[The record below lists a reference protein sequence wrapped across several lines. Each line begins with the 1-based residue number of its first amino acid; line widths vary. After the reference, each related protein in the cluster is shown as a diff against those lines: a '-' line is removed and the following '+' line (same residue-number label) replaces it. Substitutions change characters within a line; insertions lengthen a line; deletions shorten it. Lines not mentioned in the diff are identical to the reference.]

1 MSTVRNPILSGFYP
15 DPSICRAGDRYYIV
29 NSTFAYFPGVPV
41 FESRDLKHFHQIGN
55 VLTRDSQLPLGES
68 RMSQGIFAPTI
79 RFHKGV
85 FYMITTNVSHGG
97 NFIVTAEN
105 PAGPWSEPHYLKGAD
120 GIDPSLFFDDD
131 GKCYY
136 IGTRPNP
143 DGVRYN
149 GDWYIYIQE
158 LDLENFCLKGSYTL
172 VWKGAM
178 RDAEWPEGPHL
189 YKKDGY
195 YYIVHAEGGTGPAH
209 AVCVARSRDITGPY
223 VGNFNNPI
231 ITHRHLGKN
240 YPIRYVGHA
249 DLVDT
254 PEGEWYMV
262 LLASRPCEQYTG
274 LGRETFLA
282 RGTWEDGWPVVND
295 GIGILNEY
303 QQVELPE
310 VCELPESSCLTF
322 YAETLNPRFV
332 TVRNPKPD
340 MYRLPGNGS
349 LVLKTAP
356 EMITEKTNAS
366 YLGIRQQSYH
376 YTARTSLRFRPQGT
390 EEAGIVLLQSEDA
403 SIRFV
408 VMASGQ
414 DTVLRVVRFGNRLNR
429 ESGRKTD
436 SSEGQSSGT
445 EQNAADCRAENSA
458 QAPQTGR
465 SAVKEQINLLPE
477 RFGEICTEKAL
488 APGTEALTL
497 AVMQNGQQLTFW
509 YALED
514 GRFERLEP
522 AADARFLSTEAAGGF
537 VGNTVGMYTSSNH
550 SASENHAEFHYFSM
564 EES

>member
-1 MSTVRNPILSGFYP
+1 MSTVKNPILSGFYP
-15 DPSICRAGDRYYIV
+15 DPSICRVGDSYYIV

-41 FESRDLKHFHQIGN
+41 FESRDLQHFHQIGN
-55 VLTRDSQLPLGES
+55 VLTRDSQLPLGDS

-79 RFHKGV
+79 RFHEGV

-105 PAGPWSEPHYLKGAD
+105 PAGPWSEPHYLKGAE

-158 LDLENFCLKGSYTL
+158 LDLDNFCLVGDYTL
-172 VWKGAM
+172 AWKGAM

-195 YYIVHAEGGTGPAH
+195 YYIMHAEGGTGPAH
-209 AVCVARSRDITGPY
+209 AVCVARSRDIVGPY

-231 ITHRHLGKN
+231 LTHRHLGKN

-254 PEGEWYMV
+254 PDGEWYMV
-262 LLASRPCEQYTG
+262 MLASRPCEWYTG

-282 RGTWEDGWPVVND
+282 KVTWEDGWPVVND
-295 GIGILNEY
+295 GVGILNEF
-303 QQVELPE
+303 QQVGLPE
-310 VCELPESSCLTF
+310 VCELPENSCYTF
-322 YAETLNPRFV
+322 HTRTLDPHFV

-340 MYRLPGNGS
+340 MYELAGNGS
-349 LVLKTAP
+349 LILKTSP
-356 EMITEKTNAS
+356 ETITEKTNAS
-366 YLGIRQQSYH
+366 YLGIRQKSYH
-376 YTARTSLRFRPQGT
+376 YTVRTELRFRPEDA
-390 EEAGIVLLQSEDA
+390 EEAGLVLLQSEEA
-403 SIRFV
+403 SVRFV
-408 VMASGQ
+408 VAASKGQ
-414 DTVLRVVRFGNRLNR
+414 TVLRIVSFGDRLSG
-429 ESGRKTD
+429 ESGEGAG
-436 SSEGQSSGT
+436 SEESLSGKSGGAN
-445 EQNAADCRAENSA
+445 ESGSLPEESA
-458 QAPQTGR
+458 
-465 SAVKEQINLLPE
+465 LPE
-477 RFGEICTEKAL
+477 RFGEIRAEKAL
-488 APGTEALTL
+488 TQKTETLTL

-509 YALED
+509 YAQED
-514 GRFERLEP
+514 GRFERLGP
-522 AADARFLSTEAAGGF
+522 AMDARFLSTEAAGGF

-550 SASENHAEFHYFSM
+550 TATDNRAEFFCFCM
-564 EES
+564 E